1 MVVCRKKFT
10 MASVQAKKIKASGK
24 KKKYIALAKVIIR
37 QFTSCKALAKEKGK
51 KCTNIFIKLN

>member
-1 MVVCRKKFT
+1 